1 MVTARLGL
9 SSLFSSLFAS
19 LLCVLLFGGV
29 LVAGPGSDNGRKNV
43 RETLEGYQEVPAV
56 STTGV
61 AEFRARIDEEGEMIT
76 WRLSYADLEGD
87 VAQSH
92 IHLGQAGVNGGISVF
107 LCTNLGNG
115 PAGTQPCP
123 PSPATIE
130 GFATPADVIGPAG
143 QGISPGEFD
152 ELVRAIRARSTYA
165 NVHTS
170 LFPGGEVR
178 GQIAPPARN
187 R

>member
-1 MVTARLGL
+1 MIAAQVVLPWLLLGGML
-9 SSLFSSLFAS
+9 A
-19 LLCVLLFGGV
+19 
-29 LVAGPGSDNGRKNV
+29 AGPGNNNGRQNI
-43 RETLEGYQEVPAV
+43 RETLEGLQEVPAV

-61 AEFRARIDEEGEMIT
+61 AEFRARIDEDGEMIT
-76 WRLSYADLEGD
+76 WELRYADLEGD
-87 VAQSH
+87 VAQAH
-92 IHLGQAGVNGGISVF
+92 IHFGQAGVNGGISVF

-123 PSPATIE
+123 PSPARIE
-130 GFATPADVIGPAG
+130 GFITPVDVIGPAA

-152 ELVRAIRARSTYA
+152 ELVRAIRARSTYV
-165 NVHTS
+165 NVHSS
-170 LFPGGEVR
+170 LWPGGEVR